1 MVFLCMYAF
10 VSPILGDDPIL
21 DNMVLLFKMCNKM
34 ELVRLA
40 MFEWLLKHL
49 VNLSVYVWFRLQVE
63 LQGHQQ
69 ILCHVIENWN
79 WLHE

>member
-49 VNLSVYVWFRLQVE
+49 VNLSVYV
-63 LQGHQQ
+63 
-69 ILCHVIENWN
+69 
-79 WLHE
+79 